1 MVCTPP
7 QSPKFVRATLRTVQ
21 IRNAQPQDAKAIA
34 NLLTQLGYPTTE
46 PEATE
51 RIETWNATPHAQI
64 LVAEQDAEVIGVVGL
79 SAFPHLARAALRAR
93 LGALCVDAAHRRRGV
108 GAALVR
114 ACEQLAREWGCDDM
128 EITGRRAR
136 PDAPAFYP
144 ALGYEDRSPLAF
156 RFMRSLQPDGAPSPP
171 PPPAARR

>member
-1 MVCTPP
+1 ME
-7 QSPKFVRATLRTVQ
+7 
-21 IRNAQPQDAKAIA
+21 IRNAQAQDAEAIA

-46 PEATE
+46 REATQ
-51 RIETWNATPHAQI
+51 RIEAWHKTPHAQI
-64 LVAEQDAEVIGVVGL
+64 LVAEHAHEVIGVVGL
-79 SAFPHLARAALRAR
+79 TAFRHLARPALRAR
-93 LGALCVDAAHRRRGV
+93 LGALCVDVAHRRRGV

-128 EITGRRAR
+128 EITGRRER
-136 PDAPAFYP
+136 PEAPAFYP
-144 ALGYEDRSPLAF
+144 ALGYEDRCGPAF